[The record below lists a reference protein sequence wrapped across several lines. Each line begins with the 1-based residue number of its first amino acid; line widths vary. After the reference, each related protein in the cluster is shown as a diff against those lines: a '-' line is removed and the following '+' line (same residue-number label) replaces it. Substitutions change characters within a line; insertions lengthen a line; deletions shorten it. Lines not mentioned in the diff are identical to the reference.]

1 MDLDAIALFTPTEF
15 LLSLTPGPA
24 VLLVIGLSMRQ
35 GFRIGF
41 MATLGILFTNAVF
54 FTLSA
59 LGVGALVLASAT
71 LFTILKWIGAA
82 YLVYQ
87 RVRDIAAATIAE
99 LQR

>member
-1 MDLDAIALFTPTEF
+1 MDLGTLALFALTEF

-41 MATLGILFTNAVF
+41 LATLGILSTNAVF

-59 LGVGALVLASAT
+59 IGIGALIIASAT
-71 LFTILKWIGAA
+71 LFTIVKWIGAA
-82 YLVYQ
+82 
-87 RVRDIAAATIAE
+87 
-99 LQR
+99 